1 MKTLTKE
8 TWQMVRQNL
17 GNVLL
22 FELLYRGIFFP
33 VYLRLANRILRWSLT
48 MAGYS
53 YLTASNFG
61 DFLVQPWTI
70 PVLLL
75 ISIAGLLLILLES
88 AGLVTAFWGSACEH
102 KLTPFHIFR
111 DGLQKTAKEIYR
123 KNWRL
128 CLVLAA
134 HFFVVN
140 LLPMARYLSHIRPL
154 NFVIKE
160 MLGIGWVLWAAFF
173 FLVVC
178 ILFSLPGVFTG
189 YGCMGNRQ
197 KYMQAQKSSQHIV
210 REHGRQIVVFLV
222 LCNLAIA
229 LVVVAVYLLAVFA
242 AAVSVVVYA
251 QRTLAM
257 AVLLMVTEKIERGM
271 LFLGGIFLIVTDF
284 GALGAMYCFYG
295 NSVYPRKKHYS
306 RRLSEHPAVKKRMV
320 AIASMIAAAA
330 LLCIFDMVSH
340 GFAISDEIF
349 FETQITAH
357 RGSSKR
363 APENTI
369 AAIEAAVEDMADFV
383 ELDVQMTKDGVAVLG
398 HDATLKRVA
407 GLNQTIASMTWEEL
421 QRLEVGGWFSPE
433 YTGEPIPRLEQV
445 MELCKGKIN
454 LNIEVKNVGKDSRL
468 PEMVAEMIREWG
480 MEDQCVVSSTSLS
493 YLERMK
499 SLAPE
504 LRTGYI
510 LSAAY
515 GDLYFNEIVDFISI
529 RASFVDRQVVERAHE
544 RGMGVHVWTVNS
556 KSEMERLRML
566 GADNLITDYPVLAR
580 EIIYR
585 EEATETLVE
594 YLEMVFR

>member
-160 MLGIGWVLWAAFF
+160 MLGIGWVLWAAVF

-197 KYMQAQKSSQHIV
+197 KYMQAQKQPTH
-210 REHGRQIVVFLV
+210 
-222 LCNLAIA
+222 
-229 LVVVAVYLLAVFA
+229 
-242 AAVSVVVYA
+242 
-251 QRTLAM
+251 
-257 AVLLMVTEKIERGM
+257 
-271 LFLGGIFLIVTDF
+271 
-284 GALGAMYCFYG
+284 
-295 NSVYPRKKHYS
+295 
-306 RRLSEHPAVKKRMV
+306 
-320 AIASMIAAAA
+320 
-330 LLCIFDMVSH
+330 
-340 GFAISDEIF
+340 
-349 FETQITAH
+349 
-357 RGSSKR
+357 SKR
-363 APENTI
+363 AWT
-369 AAIEAAVEDMADFV
+369 ADCCIFGFV
-383 ELDVQMTKDGVAVLG
+383 
-398 HDATLKRVA
+398 
-407 GLNQTIASMTWEEL
+407 
-421 QRLEVGGWFSPE
+421 
-433 YTGEPIPRLEQV
+433 
-445 MELCKGKIN
+445 
-454 LNIEVKNVGKDSRL
+454 
-468 PEMVAEMIREWG
+468 
-480 MEDQCVVSSTSLS
+480 
-493 YLERMK
+493 
-499 SLAPE
+499 
-504 LRTGYI
+504 
-510 LSAAY
+510 
-515 GDLYFNEIVDFISI
+515 
-529 RASFVDRQVVERAHE
+529 
-544 RGMGVHVWTVNS
+544 
-556 KSEMERLRML
+556 
-566 GADNLITDYPVLAR
+566 
-580 EIIYR
+580 
-585 EEATETLVE
+585 
-594 YLEMVFR
+594 